1 MASGDPTK
9 MAMVNVESKLPPI
22 QRLEK
27 MAQNLTDMLPCL
39 SVRTASNPFVCVCVC
54 VNGICFYYI
63 GLYCISNTYFTI
75 FIGSHAV
82 TSLVSNSIHSI
93 KVLI

>member
-27 MAQNLTDMLPCL
+27 MSQNLTDMLPCL
-39 SVRTASNPFVCVCVC
+39 SVRTASNPFVCVCVR
-54 VNGICFYYI
+54 VREWYLLLLHWIILYFKYVFYYF
-63 GLYCISNTYFTI
+63 YRISCC
-75 FIGSHAV
+75 H
-82 TSLVSNSIHSI
+82 
-93 KVLI
+93 

>member
-54 VNGICFYYI
+54 
-63 GLYCISNTYFTI
+63 
-75 FIGSHAV
+75 A
-82 TSLVSNSIHSI
+82 
-93 KVLI
+93 